1 MDLPVLVTGSGM
13 IMLLP
18 ICTVP
23 KLTFEKENA
32 IWAVAAAEI
41 KKIEKRVR
49 IQKDSLRGNPR
60 QPMLCALFCTCSL
73 STAGDFGALLLA
85 PG

>member
-1 MDLPVLVTGSGM
+1 MGM
-13 IMLLP
+13 IRLLP

-41 KKIEKRVR
+41 NNIEKRMR
-49 IQKDSLRGNPR
+49 IQKDSLRGNPM
-60 QPMLCALFCTCSL
+60 QLILCALFCTCSL
-73 STAGDFGALLLA
+73 STAGDFGALVLA